1 MTGFYFLLNMN
12 LVRLENY
19 KLEIEDELFLLKPF
33 KEVYKLDKTKDKTK
47 FYDFL
52 TVLYFTY
59 DPRSDYNYI
68 PNEEDRL
75 KEVCE
80 SNGLSL
86 FKPTEKEKE
95 CINLY
100 SKLCQTS
107 SSLLLR
113 DTKIAVDKLRKFL
126 LDVDLSLLDDK
137 GKPVYTVNSI
147 TSTIKQIPQLT
158 KDLMEAERI
167 VTKEIEE
174 QGKAR
179 GGNDRNSLYEEGI
192 NW

>member
-1 MTGFYFLLNMN
+1 MN
-12 LVRLENY
+12 LVRLENF
-19 KLEIEDELFLLKPF
+19 KLEIEDELLLLKPF
-33 KEVYKLDKTKDKTK
+33 REVYKADKTKDKSK
-47 FYDFL
+47 FLDFL
-52 TVLYFTY
+52 TIVYYTY

-68 PNEEDRL
+68 PTEEDRL

-80 SNGLSL
+80 SNGIKYQPFS
-86 FKPTEKEKE
+86 EKEKA
-95 CINLY
+95 CVDLY
-100 SKLCQTS
+100 SQLCQTT

-126 LDVDLSLLDDK
+126 LDVDLNQLDDK

-158 KDLMEAERI
+158 RDLMEAERT
-167 VTKEIEE
+167 VAKEIEE

-192 NW
+192 KW